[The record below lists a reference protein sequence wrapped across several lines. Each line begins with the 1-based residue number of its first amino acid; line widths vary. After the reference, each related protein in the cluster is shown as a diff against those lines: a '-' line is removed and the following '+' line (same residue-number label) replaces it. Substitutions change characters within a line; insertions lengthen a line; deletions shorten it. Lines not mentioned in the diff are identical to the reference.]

1 MELTIGL
8 NDHVIWK
15 QSNKVNVNYM
25 DCGRWNEQDGLWTEG
40 NMDNKVWMEGNEMK
54 HEIWSP

>member
-1 MELTIGL
+1 M

-15 QSNKVNVNYM
+15 QSNKMNVNHM
-25 DCGRWNEQDGLWTEG
+25 DYGRWNEQDGLWTEG
-40 NMDNKVWMEGNEMK
+40 NMDNKVWTEGNEMK